1 MTSRYRND
9 FSLWPER
16 ARPIRRRFA
25 LSRIAGG
32 AAVGMVCLVAGYAV
46 VSEMTRVPDLQ
57 APVGRSWDDY
67 AATGAVAAGTVG
79 LAPAGAAAVAPP
91 VPAKAV
97 ATTENPRPRSRA
109 ATSPT
114 GLAPIGATAPA
125 SPTDGRRVPDGRPP
139 VIPEPTK
146 TASESKELPSPKAAA
161 PAPAAGRDEATPDPA
176 APPRTAIVA
185 ADDETPAVTEKPK
198 PKKKVRRKPRT
209 ETAAPASGWGEPRR
223 DPYARSGWSQP
234 GWGQQGWG
242 QQGWR
247 QGQQGWRQGQ
257 RSGGFFPY

>member
-1 MTSRYRND
+1 MSSRYRND

-16 ARPIRRRFA
+16 ARPVRRRFG
-25 LSRIAGG
+25 LSRIAGV
-32 AAVGMVCLVAGYAV
+32 AMVGMVCLVAGYAV

-67 AATGAVAAGTVG
+67 AATGAVAPGTVG
-79 LAPAGAAAVAPP
+79 LAPAVAPP
-91 VPAKAV
+91 VPARTV
-97 ATTENPRPRSRA
+97 AATENPRSRSRA
-109 ATSPT
+109 VTSPT
-114 GLAPIGATAPA
+114 GFAPIGAAAPA
-125 SPTDGRRVPDGRPP
+125 SATDGRRVPDGRPP

-146 TASESKELPSPKAAA
+146 TTSESKELPSAKAA
-161 PAPAAGRDEATPDPA
+161 PAPAAGRDEAAPDPA

-209 ETAAPASGWGEPRR
+209 ETAAPAYGWGEPRC
-223 DPYARSGWSQP
+223 DPYPRS

-242 QQGWR
+242 QQGW
-247 QGQQGWRQGQ
+247 GQSQGWRQGQ